1 MAKKKEVYKV
11 KPLNENKKNII
22 SALIEEYDIE
32 TADDIQEALKD
43 LLGGTI
49 KSMMESEMDEH
60 LGYENYERSD
70 NDNYRN
76 GTKRKTVR
84 SNYGEFQIDVPQDR
98 QSSFEPKVVK
108 KRQKD
113 ISGIDQQ
120 IISMYARGLTTR
132 QISEQIEEIYG
143 FECSEGFISDVTDKI
158 LQEIDD
164 WQNRPLDDIYPVLFI
179 DAVHFSVRDDNR
191 IRKLAAYVILA
202 ITLDG
207 KKDVISLQIGE
218 NESGKYWLGVLN
230 DLKNRGV
237 KDVMVICADGLTGI
251 KEAINAAYPDAEYQ
265 RCIVHQ
271 VRNTLKYVS
280 YKDMK
285 NFASDLKTIYL
296 APNEQ
301 QGYDNLQRVK
311 ERWDEKYPNAMKS
324 WEQNWDILT
333 PIFKFSADVRKV
345 IYTTNAIE
353 SLNATYRKLNRQRSV
368 FPSAT
373 ALLKALYLSTFE
385 ATKKWT
391 MPLRNWGQVYGEL
404 SIMYEGRLPE

>member
-1 MAKKKEVYKV
+1 MAKKKEVYRV

-60 LGYENYERSD
+60 LGYESYERSD
-70 NDNYRN
+70 NENYRN

-120 IISMYARGLTTR
+120 IISMYARGLT
-132 QISEQIEEIYG
+132 
-143 FECSEGFISDVTDKI
+143 
-158 LQEIDD
+158 
-164 WQNRPLDDIYPVLFI
+164 
-179 DAVHFSVRDDNR
+179 
-191 IRKLAAYVILA
+191 
-202 ITLDG
+202 
-207 KKDVISLQIGE
+207 
-218 NESGKYWLGVLN
+218 
-230 DLKNRGV
+230 
-237 KDVMVICADGLTGI
+237 GI
-251 KEAINAAYPDAEYQ
+251 KEAINTAYPDTEYQ

-271 VRNTLKYVS
+271 VRNTLKYV
-280 YKDMK
+280 YCKDMK
-285 NFASDLKTIYL
+285 SFAADLKSIYL

-311 ERWDEKYPNAMKS
+311 EKWEEKYPNAMRS
-324 WEQNWDILT
+324 WEQNWDVLT
-333 PIFKFSADVRKV
+333 PIFKFSSDVRKV

-353 SLNATYRKLNRQRSV
+353 SLNSTYKKMNRQRTV
-368 FPSAT
+368 FPSDK
-373 ALLKALYLSTFE
+373 ALLKSLYLST
-385 ATKKWT
+385 
-391 MPLRNWGQVYGEL
+391 
-404 SIMYEGRLPE
+404 